1 MTTCH
6 PNLREVETTR
16 EVQQSTRGGAD
27 PDPVQCAVVQVKGS
41 GESR

>member
-27 PDPVQCAVVQVKGS
+27 PDSVQCAVVQVKGS
-41 GESR
+41 GES